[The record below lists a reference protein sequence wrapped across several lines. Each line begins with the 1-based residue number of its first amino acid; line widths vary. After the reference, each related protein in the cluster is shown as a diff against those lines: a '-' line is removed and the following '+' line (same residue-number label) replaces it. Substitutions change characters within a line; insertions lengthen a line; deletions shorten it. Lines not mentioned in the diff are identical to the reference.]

1 MLQRQLLV
9 KIYSIARM
17 STEIVVPWHAGQSG
31 FWWNE
36 TCAMVIEVF
45 GLPGDRFRYSP
56 ETDKMT
62 FYFNTEED
70 AFICKMLLSD
80 RIATPGP

>member
-1 MLQRQLLV
+1 
-9 KIYSIARM
+9 M

-36 TCAMVIEVF
+36 TCAMVIKVF

-80 RIATPGP
+80 RIVTPGP

>member
-1 MLQRQLLV
+1 
-9 KIYSIARM
+9 M
-17 STEIVVPWHAGQSG
+17 STEVIVPWHSGQDG

>member
-1 MLQRQLLV
+1 
-9 KIYSIARM
+9 M
-17 STEIVVPWHAGQSG
+17 STEVIVPWHAGQSG

-45 GLPGDRFRYSP
+45 GLPGNRFRYSP
-56 ETDKMT
+56 EMNKMT

>member
-1 MLQRQLLV
+1 
-9 KIYSIARM
+9 M
-17 STEIVVPWHAGQSG
+17 STEIVVPWHAGQSS

-45 GLPGDRFRYSP
+45 GLPGNRFRYSP
-56 ETDKMT
+56 EMDKMT

>member
-1 MLQRQLLV
+1 
-9 KIYSIARM
+9 M

-45 GLPGDRFRYSP
+45 GLPGDRY
-56 ETDKMT
+56 MT
-62 FYFNTEED
+62 SANVDFMDFKFSDEQD
-70 AFICKMLLSD
+70 RLLFLIGWPAYVPKDSE
-80 RIATPGP
+80 